1 MAKVGIAEIVE
12 PSTEIAEKK
21 DPIFAALNL
30 INEGIII
37 VDKSYHVKFRNDASK
52 KIFSDK
58 TETLC
63 FKLYEK
69 RKPCSYCPIKE
80 KRVVKH
86 DLLKRKVRLKNK
98 YLEVVVCPVETADGE
113 IEIIEIVRDITE
125 EKLLEEKLRIAEEK
139 YETLFESAGDGIF
152 ILDQRGRFVA
162 ANKKCEE
169 MTGLK
174 RDDYIGKSFRIVVSP
189 KDYPKALK
197 HYRDVLKGKSVR
209 LELEIKHAKKGKIPV
224 ELTAVPL
231 RKCGKIIGAIG
242 IVRDV
247 SERKKIERKLREYS
261 LRLEKLVSSKSEKL
275 KEIEQQYSFLMEQA
289 GDGVVVIQDGLIVF
303 VNKKVEQLTNYPKDH
318 FIGMPFTR
326 AIAPEYVKLVKD
338 RYQQRMKGKNVPPI
352 YEIELITK
360 DGEKIPVEINAT
372 RIIFQGKPADLV
384 ILRDLRERKR
394 MQQQLLEVE
403 RLATM
408 GRLAT
413 MIAHDLRNPLTSI
426 RNASYFLKMKLDK
439 YSINGEMREMLDI
452 INKEVDFAS
461 NTINNLLDFASPN
474 KPNFKKVDV
483 NQILEE
489 VLFSM
494 KIGENVKLV
503 KKFARL
509 PKIEADPYRLRRV
522 FHNLITNAT
531 QAMPNG
537 GKLTIETK
545 KRKNFVEI
553 SIKDTGVGIP
563 NNNLEKIFKPFFTT
577 KAKGIGMGLAACKKL
592 IEEHNGKIEVKS
604 REGSGTVFTVKLPLF
619 QHQQNGGENS

>member
-189 KDYPKALK
+189 KDYL
-197 HYRDVLKGKSVR
+197 
-209 LELEIKHAKKGKIPV
+209 
-224 ELTAVPL
+224 
-231 RKCGKIIGAIG
+231 GKIIGAIG

>member
-1 MAKVGIAEIVE
+1 
-12 PSTEIAEKK
+12 
-21 DPIFAALNL
+21 
-30 INEGIII
+30 
-37 VDKSYHVKFRNDASK
+37 
-52 KIFSDK
+52 
-58 TETLC
+58 
-63 FKLYEK
+63 
-69 RKPCSYCPIKE
+69 
-80 KRVVKH
+80 
-86 DLLKRKVRLKNK
+86 
-98 YLEVVVCPVETADGE
+98 
-113 IEIIEIVRDITE
+113 
-125 EKLLEEKLRIAEEK
+125 
-139 YETLFESAGDGIF
+139 
-152 ILDQRGRFVA
+152 
-162 ANKKCEE
+162 
-169 MTGLK
+169 
-174 RDDYIGKSFRIVVSP
+174 
-189 KDYPKALK
+189 
-197 HYRDVLKGKSVR
+197 
-209 LELEIKHAKKGKIPV
+209 
-224 ELTAVPL
+224 
-231 RKCGKIIGAIG
+231 
-242 IVRDV
+242 
-247 SERKKIERKLREYS
+247 
-261 LRLEKLVSSKSEKL
+261 
-275 KEIEQQYSFLMEQA
+275 
-289 GDGVVVIQDGLIVF
+289 
-303 VNKKVEQLTNYPKDH
+303 
-318 FIGMPFTR
+318 MPFTR

-338 RYQQRMKGKNVPPI
+338 RYRQRMKGKNVPPI